1 MANPT
6 LRSLAKS
13 LQLSHWTISAA
24 LRSSPLVA
32 SRTRARVQA
41 AAKAAGYTHNPLVGA
56 VMSELRRSRQRLF
69 RGVLGIIIL
78 DEPDR
83 PKLGYQFFE
92 EQIIGARTRAAELGF
107 KVEVFTVGDS
117 HLRLRRLETILQARG
132 ISGLMLMP
140 AWWSPNFRELDWSR
154 YAGVYTDYVILDPPL
169 HSICPDHYRSMMDA
183 LLRLKRLGYRRP
195 GLFIRR
201 RHNDRLQNR
210 WEAALLAM
218 QHRGL
223 ERVPVL
229 SAEEVEREN
238 FSEWFKQHDP
248 DVVIGHK
255 TDAMAWMRS
264 CGAKIPATHGFF
276 CLNLIVSTR
285 PTAGFDQ
292 QPRLIGARAI
302 DILTAQLYRNEFGV
316 PHHDVLT
323 TIPSRFVDG
332 PTLRRPV
339 D

>member
-6 LRSLAKS
+6 LRSLAQS
-13 LQLSHWTISAA
+13 LQLSHWTVSAA
-24 LRSSPLVA
+24 LRGSPLVKSA
-32 SRTRARVQA
+32 TRERVLA
-41 AAKAAGYTHNPLVGA
+41 AARAENYTHNPLVGA

-83 PKLGYQFFE
+83 PKSGNKFFDL
-92 EQIIGARTRAAELGF
+92 QIEGARARATELGF
-107 KVEVFTVGDS
+107 NVEVFTVGNS
-117 HLRLRRLETILQARG
+117 HLRLQRLETILQARG

-140 AWWSPNFRELDWSR
+140 AWWNPNFRELDWNR

-183 LLRLKRLGYRRP
+183 LVRLQGLGYRRP
-195 GLFIRR
+195 GLFIRK

-218 QHRGL
+218 QHQHRGL
-223 ERVPVL
+223 ERVPILAV
-229 SAEEVEREN
+229 EEVTREN
-238 FSEWFKQHDP
+238 FTPWFKRYTP
-248 DVVIGHK
+248 DVVIGHQ
-255 TDAMAWMRS
+255 TEAMSWMRS
-264 CGAKIPATHGFF
+264 CGARIPATHGFF

-292 QPRLIGARAI
+292 QPSLIGARAI
-302 DILTAQLYRNEFGV
+302 DILTAQLSRNEFGV
-316 PHHDVLT
+316 PHHGVLT
-323 TIPSRFVDG
+323 TIPSVFVDG
-332 PTLRRPV
+332 PTLRH
-339 D
+339 